1 MAVLGQSTHVRG
13 RVTGSGSIEI
23 AGRVDGEVD
32 VNGDVTVE
40 ATGLVGSNVS
50 GRRLVVRGAVKG
62 DLIGAESVSLED
74 GAKVVGDVR
83 APRIAIAQGAL
94 LRGFVQTAGGGSAP
108 RAKATQ
114 AARAVAP
121 PARQSTPRVNERA
134 NERANDRAHEKAL
147 EKAAEKPAAKPVVH
161 HAPAPKPVAAPAQKA
176 APKAPPPPV
185 VPALKKGAKGTRVLA
200 GGGKKR

>member
-1 MAVLGQSTHVRG
+1 MANDVAVLGQSTHVRG

-23 AGRVDGEVD
+23 AGRLDGEVD

-40 ATGLVGSNVS
+40 TTGLVGANVS

-62 DLIGAESVSLED
+62 DLTGAESVSLED

-108 RAKATQ
+108 RVKATQ
-114 AARAVAP
+114 ATRAVAP
-121 PARQSTPRVNERA
+121 PARQSTPRLNERA
-134 NERANDRAHEKAL
+134 NEKTH
-147 EKAAEKPAAKPVVH
+147 EKAAEKPLVKPVAY
-161 HAPAPKPVAAPAQKA
+161 HAPPPKPVAAPAPKA

-200 GGGKKR
+200 GGKKR